1 MPQNSHH
8 PNSNDRYLTV
18 LSLDIERFGRFT
30 DAQTT
35 RIASAFRDAV
45 EQAFERAGLA
55 DAYAAHVFMQNA
67 GDGIVAGFDEHRLP
81 HIVDRVPA
89 ALQFELR
96 ELHQQDGLGVRMR
109 MGVSYGPVHGI
120 ADRRV
125 DVAPNRTVVDA
136 CRVADA
142 DPTRLLLQ
150 RSDPEA
156 TFLAVALTAPVMDFT
171 VNRNPMWLKESEFV
185 ETEIAIAS
193 KHYRTT
199 AFLHVPSPS
208 GALLRSGLVDLGTRA
223 TDKGAERPSLEE
235 RVERDACA
243 AHSEEVANR
252 ASRGRA
258 NQIGTVGRGARIV
271 QASIGE
277 ISGDG
282 AIGVVSGGTVTSNR
296 DQSTHHT
303 HIAGDQISAG
313 RDATVTNIGP
323 DRIRSGDGKHRRSD
337 REPGRQ

>member
-1 MPQNSHH
+1 MPASTRREAE
-8 PNSNDRYLTV
+8 DRYLTV
-18 LSLDIERFGRFT
+18 LCLDIEQFGRYT
-30 DAQTT
+30 DAQSTK
-35 RIASAFRDAV
+35 IASTFRDVV

-67 GDGIVAGFDEHRLP
+67 GDGIVAGFDERRLP
-81 HIVDRVPA
+81 HIVDRIPA
-89 ALQFELR
+89 ALQFALR

-156 TFLAVALTAPVMDFT
+156 TFLAVAVTAPVMDFT
-171 VNRNPMWLKESEFV
+171 VSRNPLWLRKSEFV
-185 ETEIAIAS
+185 ESDIAIES

-208 GALLRSGLVDLGTRA
+208 GALLRSGLVDLGTRR
-223 TDKGAERPSLEE
+223 TDKGGQRRPLEE
-235 RVERDACA
+235 RVDREACA
-243 AHSEEVANR
+243 AYTLNGENHVAD
-252 ASRGRA
+252 GQA
-258 NQIGTVGRGARIV
+258 NQVGTVGRGARIEQTSTGDV
-271 QASIGE
+271 
-277 ISGDG
+277 SGDG
-282 AIGVVSGGTVTSNR
+282 AIGVVSGTVNYSR
-296 DQSTHHT
+296 DQSTHNT
-303 HIAGDQISAG
+303 YIAGDQISAG
-313 RDATVTNIGP
+313 RDATVNNLGLDQFP
-323 DRIRSGDGKHRRSD
+323 FGDGKHRRTGK
-337 REPGRQ
+337 EPRHP